1 MKQSDSSPKPNATDN
16 ADSNG
21 AEKLERYFAALKNA
35 DYSDT
40 FPKVESWLYKTNT
53 QMENQK
59 KERKLKKMKQYFLAN
74 KLRLAYPIIFL
85 AILIAACSMPV
96 TQTETVG
103 HMMTWTTPNGDTQ
116 AQEQIK
122 NLDWIKGAQLSIS
135 ENNDNGKLETLYSA
149 LLPGSS
155 GNQVDAYKRD
165 LERIKDITSIK
176 VMPLQENVKR
186 PLYSAALNKFFRVN
200 INAEGMSDQ
209 DLKKEVE
216 RQLREQGVNANID
229 FTTGPDGK
237 RNIRMQI
244 PDLKNTN
251 DPKDFEVNINDGNN
265 DQTLKVITKKPSDV
279 NKYKGKSDDEIR
291 KMVRDELGNQN
302 LKDNEITITR
312 EGDDVKIK
320 VEVEKQ
326 DVGPKNK

>member
-1 MKQSDSSPKPNATDN
+1 MKQSDSSPKPNATGN
-16 ADSNG
+16 TGADSQS
-21 AEKLERYFAALKNA
+21 AEKLERYFTALKSA
-35 DYSDT
+35 DYSDS

-53 QMENQK
+53 QIENQK

-103 HMMTWTTPNGDTQ
+103 HMVTWATPTGNTQ
-116 AQEQIK
+116 LQEQIK
-122 NLDWIKGAQLSIS
+122 NLDWIRGAQLSIS
-135 ENNDNGKLETLYSA
+135 DNNDNGKLETLYSA
-149 LLPGSS
+149 LLPGSTEA
-155 GNQVDAYKRD
+155 QIETYKKD

-176 VMPLQENVKR
+176 VYPFQDNVKR
-186 PLYSAALNKFFRVN
+186 PLYAAALNTFFRVN
-200 INAEGMSDQ
+200 VDAHGMSDE

-216 RQLREQGVNANID
+216 RQLREQGVNSNIN

-237 RNIRMQI
+237 RNIQMQI
-244 PDLKNTN
+244 PDLKNSK

-265 DQTLKVITKKPSDV
+265 DQTLKVITKKPTDV
-279 NKYKGKSDDEIR
+279 NKYKGKSDAEIR
-291 KMVRDELGNQN
+291 SMVRSDLGNQN
-302 LKDNEITITR
+302 LKDNEIIITH
-312 EGDDVKIK
+312 EGDEVKIK

-326 DVGPKNK
+326 DVK